1 MKTLKRRR
9 RESKTDYSIRKKLL
23 KSGIPRVIFRKSN
36 RYVIAQYVISSE
48 ARDRIVTGITSKI
61 LLKYG
66 WPEDMSGSLKSLPAS
81 YLTGFLLG
89 RRIRE
94 KKLETPIIDLGM
106 IRSVNKSRAFSFIK
120 GLVDAGIEIKCGKES
135 FPEEERIQGKK
146 LKRDFSIYFS
156 RIKSKIEGKIKE
168 KQEK

>member
-9 RESKTDYSIRKKLL
+9 RESKTDYNIRKKLL
-23 KSGIPRVIFRKSN
+23 KAEVPRVIFRKSN
-36 RYVIAQYVISSE
+36 RYIIAQYVRSSE
-48 ARDRIVTGITSKI
+48 ARDSIVTGVTSKI
-61 LLKYG
+61 LLKYE
-66 WPEDMSGSLKSLPAS
+66 WPEDMAGSLKSLPAS

-89 RRIRE
+89 KRIKE
-94 KKLETPIIDLGM
+94 KELETPIIDLGM

-120 GLVDAGIEIKCGKES
+120 GLIDAGVGIKCSKES